1 MKASRGVLAAAWL
14 AAAGLAA
21 ASCAHAP
28 PRAVSPVVAAAA
40 DTSGESSEAGALTL
54 FYVTD
59 RAPAGRPDPRRFF
72 GREWGELA
80 FGRAAV
86 RIPPRERLARLARSG
101 RSLRS
106 PGTPIKQV
114 VLESLTPM
122 SADSFLAEVA
132 AAVGRSKGRRALVFV
147 HGYNMPFERALRF
160 TAQLERGLG
169 ESCVAI
175 LYGWPATRSYLAD
188 EEAVRWSEP
197 DLEAFLTR
205 LADRIGAGS
214 IDLLGYSMGTRA
226 VMGALGSAAVTPA
239 AGAAGVAGD
248 PAPDRDSAAAG
259 DAAGLAAGAR
269 FGQVVLAAPD
279 LESRTFARDVP
290 RVARAARRLTLY
302 ASSRDRA
309 LRVSRAAHG
318 HARAGQAGRDLLLLP
333 GLDTIDV
340 TEVRSDLTGHG
351 YLEELIGD
359 LELLLGQDTPP
370 DRRPGLTRATSGGR
384 DYWRMSRK

>member
-1 MKASRGVLAAAWL
+1 MMLEVHLRWGRPVAAAWL
-14 AAAGLAA
+14 AAMGLAA

-28 PRAVSPVVAAAA
+28 PRPAGAVTAA
-40 DTSGESSEAGALTL
+40 DTAAASLEARPVTI

-59 RAPAGRPDPRRFF
+59 RAPAGRPEPRRFF
-72 GREWGELA
+72 GREWGEPA

-86 RIPPRERLARLARSG
+86 RIPPQQRLARLARAG

-106 PGTPIKQV
+106 PGAPIKQV

-122 SADSFLAEVA
+122 PADSFLAEVA
-132 AAVGRSKGRRALVFV
+132 AAVGRSRGRRALVFV

-175 LYGWPATRSYLAD
+175 LYGWPATPGYLAD

-197 DLEAFLTR
+197 DLETFLAR
-205 LADRIGAGS
+205 LADRIGTGS
-214 IDLLGYSMGTRA
+214 IDLLAYSMGTRA
-226 VMGALGSAAVTPA
+226 VMGALGSAAVIPA
-239 AGAAGVAGD
+239 AGAGGAVGD

-259 DAAGLAAGAR
+259 EAAGAR

-279 LESRTFARDVP
+279 LESRTFARDLP
-290 RVARAARRLTLY
+290 RVARAARRVTLY

-340 TEVRSDLTGHG
+340 NEVRSDLTGHG